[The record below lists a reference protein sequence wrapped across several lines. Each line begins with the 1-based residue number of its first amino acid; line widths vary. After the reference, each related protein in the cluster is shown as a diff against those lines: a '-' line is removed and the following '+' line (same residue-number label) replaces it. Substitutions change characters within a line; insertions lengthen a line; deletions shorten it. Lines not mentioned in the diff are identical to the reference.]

1 MIKLLALESFVLT
14 SLPDFVNLKDWGQEQ
29 GQAILIL
36 ALIGFAIYLAIKR
49 EWGAMI
55 GMVFLIAFMINV
67 IKKPDE
73 TIVQWVQGIIDKLM
87 GTGGSS

>member
-36 ALIGFAIYLAIKR
+36 ALIGFAIFLAIKR

>member
-73 TIVQWVQGIIDKLM
+73 TIVQRVQGIIDKLM